1 MFVQSLS
8 WQKDRFYIKMAQ
20 KDRFYSPQ
28 LLGAPLLQD
37 RHTLFFERFPFVCPE
52 PVLAKMM
59 GFCSI
64 KWHHKDARFLT
75 CRIVRLVIH
84 LLVAQLLRKRVYHTA
99 LR

>member
-37 RHTLFFERFPFVCPE
+37 RHTLF
-52 PVLAKMM
+52 LAL
-59 GFCSI
+59 S
-64 KWHHKDARFLT
+64 L
-75 CRIVRLVIH
+75 RLSRACLGKNDGI
-84 LLVAQLLRKRVYHTA
+84 L
-99 LR
+99 